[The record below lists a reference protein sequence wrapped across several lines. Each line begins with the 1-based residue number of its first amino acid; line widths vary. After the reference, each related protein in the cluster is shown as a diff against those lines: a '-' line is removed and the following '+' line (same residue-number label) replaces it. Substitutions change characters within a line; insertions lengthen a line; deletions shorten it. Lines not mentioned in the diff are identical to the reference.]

1 VVLAAQHAGFME
13 LFATDPD
20 YMNIFGPGDK
30 PVSELCAF
38 MKAQLTQGVM
48 TSAPAA
54 IDAQYT

>member
-38 MKAQLTQGVM
+38 MKGSTDPRCHDERPC
-48 TSAPAA
+48 S
-54 IDAQYT
+54 D